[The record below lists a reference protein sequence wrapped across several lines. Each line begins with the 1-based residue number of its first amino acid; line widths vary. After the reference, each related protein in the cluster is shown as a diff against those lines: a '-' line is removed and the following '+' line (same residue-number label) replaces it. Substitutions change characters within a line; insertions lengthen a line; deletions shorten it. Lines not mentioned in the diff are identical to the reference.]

1 MQLIIQSQFQEL
13 NSTIVSCIENFNTS
27 GSLFVDGKRN
37 KIKLFKTDAATLN
50 IKSFKV
56 PNTINQVVYKFFRKS
71 KAQRSFEFAN
81 RLLKNGIKTPQ
92 PIAYAED
99 YTFFGLKSSFYVC
112 EHLQVDLTFR
122 ELVEVLDYPDYD
134 NILSQFMQF
143 CFLLHEKGIEFLD
156 HSPGNT
162 LIKKVSDSTYEF
174 YLVDLNRMNFLTEMS
189 FEKRMKNLSHLTPRK
204 DMVAQMSKEYSKLYS
219 NETEVKI
226 FQKMWEYTDDFQ
238 KKYHQKI
245 RFKKKL
251 KFGK

>member
-13 NSTIVSCIENFNTS
+13 NSTIVSCVENFNTS

-37 KIKLFKTDAATLN
+37 KIKLFKIDGTTLS

-56 PNTINQVVYKFFRKS
+56 PNRINQVVYKFFRKS

-81 RLLKNGIKTPQ
+81 LLLEKGIKTPQ
-92 PIAYAED
+92 PFAYAED
-99 YTFFGLKSSFYVC
+99 FTFFGLESSFYVC

-122 ELVEVLDYPDYD
+122 ELVEIVDYPDYD

-143 CFLLHEKGIEFLD
+143 CFLLHEKGVEFLD

-162 LIKKVSDSTYEF
+162 LIKKVSDTTYEF

-204 DMVAQMSKEYSKLYS
+204 DMIAQMSHEYSKLYTS
-219 NETEVKI
+219 ETENKI
-226 FQKMWEYTDDFQ
+226 FQKMWGYTYDFQ

-245 RFKKKL
+245 RLKKL
-251 KFGK
+251 LKFWK